1 MTDRYTK
8 AMLAII
14 VLCLVWTCLRDT
26 APSTYA
32 QVRRRG
38 IQSTPMDVNIRAVGG
53 SSISCGSCGTD
64 LNQGLPVYS
73 LNEPQAP

>member
-8 AMLAII
+8 TMLTII
-14 VLCLVWTCLRDT
+14 ALCLVWICLRDT

-32 QVRRRG
+32 QIRRGG

-53 SSISCGSCGTD
+53 SSISCGSCATD

-73 LNEPQAP
+73 LNEPQSP

>member
-8 AMLAII
+8 AMLTII
-14 VLCLVWTCLRDT
+14 ALCLVWICLRDT

-32 QVRRRG
+32 QIRQRG
-38 IQSTPMDVNIRAVGG
+38 IQSGAMDVNIRAVGG
-53 SSISCGSCGTD
+53 SNISCGSCGTD